1 MCYEDSDKEISG
13 GETNQRKSLTVGT
26 IGMIYVQLAT
36 NKYCMRIVTGKQLGC
51 YGSSLM
57 LLQVN
62 LWDPHQHPSRKG

>member
-36 NKYCMRIVTGKQLGC
+36 NKYRM
-51 YGSSLM
+51 Y
-57 LLQVN
+57 
-62 LWDPHQHPSRKG
+62 RKNAQ